1 MIESLNF
8 EFLVDFLRK
17 VLGEFSYLFLE
28 YFFPW

>member
-17 VLGEFSYLFLE
+17 VLREFSYLFLE